1 PHPTYTHQRNNARE
15 INARNTS
22 DAPQQDENMTDSKA
36 IDRKMT
42 LLQRPKDADNASD
55 VSFDECLKL
64 AQELK
69 EFSRLPLSCR
79 RYIDKKAILHQAC
92 EGMTGDQQVAQV
104 SVARNSKIGR
114 NMTHAQLQRRLTA
127 RENPLRKNSRK

>member
-1 PHPTYTHQRNNARE
+1 MA
-15 INARNTS
+15 
-22 DAPQQDENMTDSKA
+22 DSKV
-36 IDRKMT
+36 IDRKAT
-42 LLQRPKDADNASD
+42 ILQRPKDADSASD
-55 VSFDECLKL
+55 VSFEECVKL

-69 EFSRLPLSCR
+69 EVSRLPVSCR
-79 RYIDKKAILHQAC
+79 QYLDKKAVLHQAC
-92 EGMTGDQQVAQV
+92 EGMTGDQVAQV